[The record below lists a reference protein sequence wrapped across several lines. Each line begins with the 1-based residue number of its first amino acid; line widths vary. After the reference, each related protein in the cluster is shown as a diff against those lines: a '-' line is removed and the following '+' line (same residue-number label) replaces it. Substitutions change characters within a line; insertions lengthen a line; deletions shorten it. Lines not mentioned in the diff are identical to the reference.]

1 MESQS
6 ERPVLSDMCKAKNK
20 KCRSERRPRRK
31 RRSIISAL
39 LLAVLMAGCAAATA
53 PCETQTPELPPQ
65 AEAAMDSEG
74 IGEIQKRLLDIAFD
88 NEYECSAAEIV
99 NWEAIRKFQEENPQY
114 YPTVS
119 EEGIVSE
126 EIGEIQKRLMN
137 WDK

>member
-1 MESQS
+1 M
-6 ERPVLSDMCKAKNK
+6 
-20 KCRSERRPRRK
+20 K
-31 RRSIISAL
+31 RISIISAL

-53 PCETQTPELPPQ
+53 PCETQTPELPP

>member
-1 MESQS
+1 M
-6 ERPVLSDMCKAKNK
+6 
-20 KCRSERRPRRK
+20 K
-31 RRSIISAL
+31 RISIISAL
-39 LLAVLMAGCAAATA
+39 LLAMLIAGHAAATA

-65 AEAAMDSEG
+65 AEAAMESG
-74 IGEIQKRLLDIAFD
+74 SIGEIQERLLDIAFD
-88 NEYECSAAEIV
+88 DEYDCSAAEIV

-126 EIGEIQKRLMN
+126 EIGEIQKRLMD

>member
-1 MESQS
+1 M
-6 ERPVLSDMCKAKNK
+6 
-20 KCRSERRPRRK
+20 K
-31 RRSIISAL
+31 RISIISAL

-74 IGEIQKRLLDIAFD
+74 IGEIQERLLDIAFD
-88 NEYECSAAEIV
+88 NEYDCSAAEIV
-99 NWEAIRKFQEENPQY
+99 NREAIRKFQEENPQY

-126 EIGEIQKRLMN
+126 ETGELQERLLN

>member
-1 MESQS
+1 M
-6 ERPVLSDMCKAKNK
+6 
-20 KCRSERRPRRK
+20 K
-31 RRSIISAL
+31 RISIISAL

-74 IGEIQKRLLDIAFD
+74 IGEIQERLLDIAFD

-99 NWEAIRKFQEENPQY
+99 NREAIRKFQEENPQY

-126 EIGEIQKRLMN
+126 EIGEIQKRLMD

>member
-1 MESQS
+1 M
-6 ERPVLSDMCKAKNK
+6 
-20 KCRSERRPRRK
+20 K
-31 RRSIISAL
+31 RISIISAL

-88 NEYECSAAEIV
+88 DEYKCSAAEIV
-99 NWEAIRKFQEENPQY
+99 NREAIRKFQEENPQY

-119 EEGIVSE
+119 EEGIISE
-126 EIGEIQKRLMN
+126 ETGELQERLLN

>member
-1 MESQS
+1 M
-6 ERPVLSDMCKAKNK
+6 
-20 KCRSERRPRRK
+20 RRI
-31 RRSIISAL
+31 SIISAL
-39 LLAVLMAGCAAATA
+39 LLAVLMAGHAAATA

-65 AEAAMDSEG
+65 AEAAMESG
-74 IGEIQKRLLDIAFD
+74 SIGEIQERLLDIAFD
-88 NEYECSAAEIV
+88 NEYDCSAAEIV

-126 EIGEIQKRLMN
+126 EIGEIQKRLMD

>member
-1 MESQS
+1 M
-6 ERPVLSDMCKAKNK
+6 
-20 KCRSERRPRRK
+20 K
-31 RRSIISAL
+31 RISIISAL
-39 LLAVLMAGCAAATA
+39 LLAGHAAAAA

-88 NEYECSAAEIV
+88 NEYDCSAAEIV

-119 EEGIVSE
+119 EEGIISE
-126 EIGEIQKRLMN
+126 ETGELQERLLN

>member
-1 MESQS
+1 M
-6 ERPVLSDMCKAKNK
+6 
-20 KCRSERRPRRK
+20 K
-31 RRSIISAL
+31 RISIISAL

-65 AEAAMDSEG
+65 AEAAMESG
-74 IGEIQKRLLDIAFD
+74 SIGEIQERLLDIAFD
-88 NEYECSAAEIV
+88 NEYDCSAAEIV

-126 EIGEIQKRLMN
+126 ETGEIQKRLMD

>member
-1 MESQS
+1 M
-6 ERPVLSDMCKAKNK
+6 
-20 KCRSERRPRRK
+20 K
-31 RRSIISAL
+31 RISIISAL

-74 IGEIQKRLLDIAFD
+74 IGEIQERLLDIAFD
-88 NEYECSAAEIV
+88 DEYKCFAAEIV
-99 NWEAIRKFQEENPQY
+99 NREAIRKFQEENPQY

-119 EEGIVSE
+119 EEGIISE
-126 EIGEIQKRLMN
+126 ETGELQERLLN

>member
-1 MESQS
+1 
-6 ERPVLSDMCKAKNK
+6 
-20 KCRSERRPRRK
+20 
-31 RRSIISAL
+31 
-39 LLAVLMAGCAAATA
+39 
-53 PCETQTPELPPQ
+53 
-65 AEAAMDSEG
+65 MDSEG

-88 NEYECSAAEIV
+88 DEYECSAAEIV

>member
-1 MESQS
+1 M
-6 ERPVLSDMCKAKNK
+6 
-20 KCRSERRPRRK
+20 K
-31 RRSIISAL
+31 RISIISAL

-88 NEYECSAAEIV
+88 DEYKCSAAEIV
-99 NWEAIRKFQEENPQY
+99 NREAIRKFQEENPQY

>member
-1 MESQS
+1 M
-6 ERPVLSDMCKAKNK
+6 
-20 KCRSERRPRRK
+20 RRI
-31 RRSIISAL
+31 SIISAL
-39 LLAVLMAGCAAATA
+39 LLAVLMAGHAAAAA

-65 AEAAMDSEG
+65 AEAAMESG
-74 IGEIQKRLLDIAFD
+74 SIGEIQERLLDIAFD
-88 NEYECSAAEIV
+88 NEYDCSAAEIV

-126 EIGEIQKRLMN
+126 EIGEIQKRLMD

>member
-1 MESQS
+1 M
-6 ERPVLSDMCKAKNK
+6 
-20 KCRSERRPRRK
+20 K
-31 RRSIISAL
+31 RISIISAL
-39 LLAVLMAGCAAATA
+39 LLAVLMAGCAAAA
-53 PCETQTPELPPQ
+53 VPCDAQTPELPPQ

-88 NEYECSAAEIV
+88 NEYDCSAAEIV

>member
-1 MESQS
+1 M
-6 ERPVLSDMCKAKNK
+6 
-20 KCRSERRPRRK
+20 K
-31 RRSIISAL
+31 RISIISAL

-65 AEAAMDSEG
+65 AEAAMESG
-74 IGEIQKRLLDIAFD
+74 SIGEIQERLLDIAFD
-88 NEYECSAAEIV
+88 NEYDCSAAEIV
-99 NWEAIRKFQEENPQY
+99 NWEAIRKFQEENPQH

-126 EIGEIQKRLMN
+126 EIGEIQKRLMD

>member
-1 MESQS
+1 M
-6 ERPVLSDMCKAKNK
+6 
-20 KCRSERRPRRK
+20 K
-31 RRSIISAL
+31 RISIISAL
-39 LLAVLMAGCAAATA
+39 LLAVLIAGHAAATA

-65 AEAAMDSEG
+65 AEAAMESG
-74 IGEIQKRLLDIAFD
+74 SIGEIQERLLDIAFD
-88 NEYECSAAEIV
+88 DEYECSAAEIV

-126 EIGEIQKRLMN
+126 EIGEIQKRLLN

>member
-1 MESQS
+1 M
-6 ERPVLSDMCKAKNK
+6 
-20 KCRSERRPRRK
+20 K
-31 RRSIISAL
+31 RISIISAL
-39 LLAVLMAGCAAATA
+39 LLAVLIAGHAAATA

-65 AEAAMDSEG
+65 AEAAMESG
-74 IGEIQKRLLDIAFD
+74 SIGEIQERLLDIAFD

-119 EEGIVSE
+119 EEPEEGIISE
-126 EIGEIQKRLMN
+126 EIWEIQKRLMD

>member
-1 MESQS
+1 M
-6 ERPVLSDMCKAKNK
+6 
-20 KCRSERRPRRK
+20 K
-31 RRSIISAL
+31 RISIISAL
-39 LLAVLMAGCAAATA
+39 LLAMLMAGCAAAAA

-65 AEAAMDSEG
+65 AEAAMESG
-74 IGEIQKRLLDIAFD
+74 SIGEIQERLLDIAFD
-88 NEYECSAAEIV
+88 NEYDCSAAEIV

-126 EIGEIQKRLMN
+126 EIGEIQKRLMD

>member
-1 MESQS
+1 M
-6 ERPVLSDMCKAKNK
+6 
-20 KCRSERRPRRK
+20 K
-31 RRSIISAL
+31 RISIISAL
-39 LLAVLMAGCAAATA
+39 LLAVLMAGCVAAAA

-88 NEYECSAAEIV
+88 DEYKCSAAETV
-99 NWEAIRKFQEENPQY
+99 NREAIRKFQEENPQY

-119 EEGIVSE
+119 EEGIISE
-126 EIGEIQKRLMN
+126 ETGELQERLLN

>member
-1 MESQS
+1 M
-6 ERPVLSDMCKAKNK
+6 
-20 KCRSERRPRRK
+20 RRI
-31 RRSIISAL
+31 SIISAL
-39 LLAVLMAGCAAATA
+39 LLAMLMAGHAAATA

-65 AEAAMDSEG
+65 AEAAMDTEG
-74 IGEIQKRLLDIAFD
+74 IGEIQERLLDIAFD
-88 NEYECSAAEIV
+88 DEYECSAAEIV

-126 EIGEIQKRLMN
+126 EIGEIQKRLMD

>member
-1 MESQS
+1 M
-6 ERPVLSDMCKAKNK
+6 
-20 KCRSERRPRRK
+20 RRI
-31 RRSIISAL
+31 SIISAL
-39 LLAVLMAGCAAATA
+39 LLAVLMAGHAAAAA

-65 AEAAMDSEG
+65 AEAAMESG
-74 IGEIQKRLLDIAFD
+74 SIGEIQERLLDIAFD
-88 NEYECSAAEIV
+88 NEYDCSAAEIV

>member
-1 MESQS
+1 M
-6 ERPVLSDMCKAKNK
+6 
-20 KCRSERRPRRK
+20 K
-31 RRSIISAL
+31 RISIISAL

-53 PCETQTPELPPQ
+53 PRETQMPELPPQ
-65 AEAAMDSEG
+65 TEAATDSEG

-88 NEYECSAAEIV
+88 NEYDCSAAEIV
-99 NWEAIRKFQEENPQY
+99 NREAIRKFQKENPQY

-119 EEGIVSE
+119 EEPEEGIVSE

>member
-1 MESQS
+1 M
-6 ERPVLSDMCKAKNK
+6 
-20 KCRSERRPRRK
+20 K
-31 RRSIISAL
+31 RISIISAL
-39 LLAVLMAGCAAATA
+39 LLAVLMAGCAAAA
-53 PCETQTPELPPQ
+53 VPCDAQTPELPPQ
-65 AEAAMDSEG
+65 AEAAMNSEG
-74 IGEIQKRLLDIAFD
+74 IGEIQERLLDIAFD
-88 NEYECSAAEIV
+88 NEYDCSAAEIV